1 MTMTKR
7 EPGAFCV
14 LPSAKR
20 VRGIVIVGT
29 AKVWIEADTQEE
41 VSTITAAVRA
51 VGEKEQKP

>member
-1 MTMTKR
+1 MTER
-7 EPGAFCV
+7 DPGAFCV

-41 VSTITAAVRA
+41 VDAIIAAVR
-51 VGEKEQKP
+51 VLEQEVREG